1 MRMLAR
7 RLSLYL
13 VTAWVAI
20 TVNFLLPRMMP
31 GNPVQQ
37 MVGKITGQIS
47 RNRSTPLNW
56 PLG

>member
-1 MRMLAR
+1 MRMLGR

-37 MVGKITGQIS
+37 LIGKLTG
-47 RNRSTPLNW
+47 RVTPQQVHAI
-56 PLG
+56 